1 MSYRVI
7 VGNIGTV
14 YDGPDFEKAE
24 KEFAEY
30 VELSKE
36 GYGRVAR
43 QCNCSTE

>member
-7 VGNIGTV
+7 VGNTETV

-30 VELSKE
+30 VALS
-36 GYGRVAR
+36 
-43 QCNCSTE
+43 